1 MILANHGIVSSSG
14 GVSFDTDALSFITAA
29 SITDATQKTA
39 VNTLVTDLKTY
50 NIWTKM
56 VALYPFVGGS
66 ATSHKFNL
74 KDPRDL
80 DAAYRLTFGG
90 GMTHSSDGLIP
101 NGTTAYANTYLK
113 PSDLPA
119 SDVHLSYYSKS
130 NTTKGYDMGS
140 YLSTNLSFCS
150 KYDDGISYLY
160 TNTGGGNAYV
170 GANDTRAFF
179 VANRPN
185 STTSILYRNTTKII
199 NATKNVEIPNSI
211 NMYIGGL
218 NFNGTLTDPTNKICA
233 FSSIGNSLN
242 DTEQA
247 NFYAAVQA
255 YQTTLL
261 RNN

>member
-14 GVSFDTDALSFITAA
+14 GVSFDADALSFITAA
-29 SITDATQKTA
+29 SITDNTQKTA
-39 VNTLVTDLKTY
+39 VNTLVTDLKAY

-56 VALYPFVGGS
+56 KAIYPFVGGS

-90 GMTHSSDGLIP
+90 GMSHSSDGIIP

-130 NTTKGYDMGS
+130 NTSKGTDMGA
-140 YLSTNLSFCS
+140 YLSTNLAFNS
-150 KYDDGISYLY
+150 KYDDGNSYVY
-160 TNTGGGNAYV
+160 TNTGGSNGLP
-170 GANDTRAFF
+170 GGTDTRAFF

-199 NATKNVEIPNSI
+199 NGTKNVEIPNSVNI
-211 NMYIGGL
+211 YIGGL
-218 NFNGTLTDPTNKICA
+218 NFNGTLTNPTNKTCA

-247 NFYAAVQA
+247 NFYNAVQA
-255 YQTTLL
+255 YQTTLS
-261 RNN
+261 RQV

>member
-29 SITDATQKTA
+29 AITDNTQKTA

-130 NTTKGYDMGS
+130 DSAKGCDMGS
-140 YLSTNLSFCS
+140 YLSTILGFYS
-150 KYDDGISYLY
+150 KLDDNNSYLY

-170 GANDTRAFF
+170 GTNDTRAFF
-179 VANRPN
+179 LANRPN
-185 STTSILYRNTTKII
+185 STTSILYKNTTKLI
-199 NATKNVEIPNSI
+199 NATKNVEIPNSV

-218 NFNGTLTDPTNKICA
+218 NFNGTLADPTNKICA

-247 NFYAAVQA
+247 NFYTAVQA
-255 YQTTLL
+255 YQTTLN
-261 RNN
+261 RQV